1 MLFEK
6 LLVPLD
12 GTAESAVAL
21 PIARAMA
28 RATGATVTLLRVLA
42 ADEEDRTTREAQR
55 ELDGIA
61 AELTAGGLTARTV
74 VQTGD
79 PAQTIVAHARMG
91 EADLIVMRTHGRAG
105 LARAVAGSVAERVLT
120 QSPVPLLLL
129 RPGDRYVS
137 QIKSLLVPVDGSP
150 GAALALGAAIGLAQA
165 TGASLRLV
173 QVVVPIPAY
182 IYGAYAFNGATYVD
196 PAWDD
201 EARQSAQ
208 TYLDALAARLRTSG
222 LAVETQVC
230 IAPSVAEAI
239 GDIAEARGIDLI
251 VMSTEALTGAAR
263 AVLGSVADAV
273 VRTARCPV
281 LLERRAAPTVAHEA
295 QQKSRGADLVPIGT

>member
-79 PAQTIVAHARMG
+79 PAQTIVSHARMG

-105 LARAVAGSVAERVLT
+105 LARAVVGSVAERILT
-120 QSPVPLLLL
+120 QSPVPLLLV

-173 QVVVPIPAY
+173 QVVVPIPPTSMVPTCSTAPPML
-182 IYGAYAFNGATYVD
+182 IRRGTTRLGKVHRPTLTAWPLACA
-196 PAWDD
+196 PAVWLLRRRS
-201 EARQSAQ
+201 ASRHQWPRQSAI
-208 TYLDALAARLRTSG
+208 S
-222 LAVETQVC
+222 
-230 IAPSVAEAI
+230 P
-239 GDIAEARGIDLI
+239 
-251 VMSTEALTGAAR
+251 
-263 AVLGSVADAV
+263 
-273 VRTARCPV
+273 
-281 LLERRAAPTVAHEA
+281 RRAGST
-295 QQKSRGADLVPIGT
+295 

>member
-42 ADEEDRTTREAQR
+42 ADEADGITRAAQR

-74 VQTGD
+74 VQAGD

-105 LARAVAGSVAERVLT
+105 LARAVVGSVAERVLT

-150 GAALALGAAIGLAQA
+150 GAALALGAA
-165 TGASLRLV
+165 
-173 QVVVPIPAY
+173 
-182 IYGAYAFNGATYVD
+182 
-196 PAWDD
+196 
-201 EARQSAQ
+201 
-208 TYLDALAARLRTSG
+208 
-222 LAVETQVC
+222 
-230 IAPSVAEAI
+230 
-239 GDIAEARGIDLI
+239 
-251 VMSTEALTGAAR
+251 
-263 AVLGSVADAV
+263 SVADAV